1 MAQSG
6 SRREL
11 GGEGVEGEGAE
22 EVAAEAGV
30 DLIEGVAGAFD
41 PGEGEGGGEAFELGA
56 EVGVADQFG
65 GSGVEQEQ
73 VFEQQ
78 RQGAEQGEGF
88 GLAVGSGAVGLGHF
102 EEGGVVEVGV

>member
-1 MAQSG
+1 M
-6 SRREL
+6 

-30 DLIEGVAGAFD
+30 DLVEGVAGAFD

-56 EVGVADQFG
+56 EVDVAEEFG
-65 GSGVEQEQ
+65 GPGVEQEE

-78 RQGAEQGEGF
+78 REGAEERGGF
-88 GLAVGSGAVGLGHF
+88 LLAVGSGAVGFGHF
-102 EEGGVVEVGV
+102 EEGGVVGVGV